1 MVPSDVPWIEEG
13 PIPHNWTTLQYM
25 KPPTG
30 LHSVPPRDIQA
41 DWSGDKGPSPPNILL
56 DFMYGA
62 AVVKHRKCG
71 HLGNMLEKW
80 LEHDFGRVLAE
91 NPKCAFPKDDKSKVK
106 SDDLED
112 PNWIPWKGK

>member
-13 PIPHNWTTLQYM
+13 PIPHNQTILQYM

-62 AVVKHRKCG
+62 TVVKHWKCG

-80 LEHDFGRVLAE
+80 FEHDFGRVLAE
-91 NPKCAFPKDDKSKVK
+91 NPKCASPKDDKSKVK
-106 SDDLED
+106 PDDLED

>member
-1 MVPSDVPWIEEG
+1 
-13 PIPHNWTTLQYM
+13 M
-25 KPPTG
+25 KSPTG
-30 LHSVPPRDIQA
+30 LHSVPPHDIQG

-62 AVVKHRKCG
+62 AIVKHWKCG

-80 LEHDFGRVLAE
+80 FEHDFGRVLAE
-91 NPKCAFPKDDKSKVK
+91 NPECASPKDDKSKVK
-106 SDDLED
+106 PDDLED